1 MMAALLLQDMGD
13 DQPMK
18 PWQVVTVEEKQGR
31 IQTFGKGGSKSEY
44 PFIELLKG
52 TPFQIFNDAMQL
64 ELS

>member
-1 MMAALLLQDMGD
+1 
-13 DQPMK
+13 MK